1 MGLPKK
7 LTEMQIRFAH
17 LLIDSP
23 GKMTAT
29 ECAIAAGYSP
39 EAAVVS
45 ASKLQNPKTYP
56 LVVNYINSLREQ
68 RRIDIK
74 LSLDKN
80 LHRFNILF
88 EDILNK
94 LEQDK
99 FNTKGIYESCK
110 TLKPLIDVFSEIY
123 NSDKSIKVYL
133 AEEQRPYIT
142 NHYKIGK
149 TLKDNIEE
157 RRSFTDNP
165 YGLNYVQYI
174 EYKPNKGFNLEKSL
188 HNFFKK
194 YSTKRKDYNGS
205 TEWFYFKNKKSILK
219 NFLKA
224 SEILLKRNNCEYI
237 IK

>member
-7 LTEMQIRFAH
+7 LTEMQIKFAH

-23 GKMTAT
+23 GKMTAS
-29 ECAIAAGYSP
+29 ECAIAAGYSSD
-39 EAAVVS
+39 AAVVY
-45 ASKLQNPKTYP
+45 ASKLQNPKVYP
-56 LVVNYINSLREQ
+56 LVVKYIDSLREQ
-68 RRIDIK
+68 KRIDIR

-80 LHRFNILF
+80 LHRFNVLF

-99 FNTKGIYESCK
+99 LNIKNVHKSCK
-110 TLKPLIDVFSEIY
+110 IIKPLIDVFSEIY
-123 NSDKSIKVYL
+123 SSDKAIKVYL
-133 AEEQRPYIT
+133 AEEQRPYKT

-149 TLKDNIEE
+149 TTKEIKD
-157 RRSFTDNP
+157 RKSFTDNP
-165 YGLNYVQYI
+165 YGLNYIQYI

-188 HNFFKK
+188 HVFFEK

-205 TEWFYFKNKKSILK
+205 TEWFYFKNEKSILK
-219 NFLKA
+219 SFLKA

>member
-7 LTEMQIRFAH
+7 LTEMQIKFAH

-39 EAAVVS
+39 DGAVVY

-68 RRIDIK
+68 KRIDIK

-80 LHRFNILF
+80 LHRFNTLF

-99 FNTKGIYESCK
+99 SNIKDVHGSCK
-110 TLKPLIDVFSEIY
+110 IIKPLIDVFSEIY
-123 NSDKSIKVYL
+123 ISDKAIKVYL
-133 AEEQRPYIT
+133 AEEQRPYKT

-149 TLKDNIEE
+149 TTKEIKD
-157 RRSFTDNP
+157 RKSFTDNP
-165 YGLNYVQYI
+165 YGLNYIQYI

-188 HNFFKK
+188 HVFFEK

-219 NFLKA
+219 NFLRA

-237 IK
+237 VK